1 MKDKR
6 NKGMETEQAVAT
18 EATEA
23 SQPATIDVT
32 TWFSIKLKEHKKL
45 RPGHYA
51 PVVAYFK
58 SKNLKEHE
66 TKEAFDKALKEFG
79 F

>member
-6 NKGMETEQAVAT
+6 YKNMETEQAAAG
-18 EATEA
+18 EATEVA
-23 SQPATIDVT
+23 QPAKIDVT
-32 TWFSIKLKEHKKL
+32 TWFSLKLKEHKKL

-51 PVVAYFK
+51 PVVAFFK
-58 SKNLKEHE
+58 NKNLKEHE